1 MADKQETSNRGGKS
15 GVNLP
20 LVVLGIITEIYSHA
34 RAKTAENHQRQT
46 NENALVRSAKRTS
59 AATIWIAIFG
69 LCTVAAA
76 LAQIIVFYFQWREL
90 NRSNDINWRVYVG
103 GERARIG
110 PTSGTFQGDW
120 SKGPISLKFL
130 YGNTGRDAAQMAITS
145 QNSDFSR
152 EWWKNGNAAADITR
166 FQQSCLAMTKLPQ
179 GKEVITAYPTTG
191 PGSYQFTEELD
202 TPFFKTPDATGI
214 ANGNRIMTLK
224 GCIVYLTIGEIHH
237 SAFCY
242 YYWIPEAPRTF

>member
-90 NRSNDINWRVYVG
+90 NRSNDINWRVLCWRRTCPHWANEWHLSGRLV
-103 GERARIG
+103 ERA
-110 PTSGTFQGDW
+110 
-120 SKGPISLKFL
+120 
-130 YGNTGRDAAQMAITS
+130 
-145 QNSDFSR
+145 DFSQISVR
-152 EWWKNGNAAADITR
+152 QHRQRRGPNGNYFSKLR
-166 FQQSCLAMTKLPQ
+166 FQSRMVEERKRGC
-179 GKEVITAYPTTG
+179 GYYPI
-191 PGSYQFTEELD
+191 P
-202 TPFFKTPDATGI
+202 A
-214 ANGNRIMTLK
+214 
-224 GCIVYLTIGEIHH
+224 IV
-237 SAFCY
+237 
-242 YYWIPEAPRTF
+242 PRNDEAPARKRGNNCLSNYRARELSIH